1 MSKFYHKNDP
11 LEKEEGVTEDT
22 GGSLEPNDDEE
33 SDA

>member
-11 LEKEEGVTEDT
+11 LEKEDDLTTET
-22 GGSLEPNDDEE
+22 GGTLQPDDDEE